1 MRGLF
6 FNSFF
11 SAFLVGCSF
20 TVVNAQPTFYNTY
33 QDAESWEENHSSEVF
48 QLPKGGYFNLG
59 SAYVKKFNNY
69 GDLKNKIDLPMMH
82 KILQDPRHKERL
94 FVLGIN
100 SALGDYYMAK
110 INTDGE
116 ILNKKYKYVAK
127 ASDTIEFAADFL
139 VDTNRKTLVFAGGR
153 SRGDENNPH
162 FWIGITDYD
171 FNFIKQKSW
180 IIKGK
185 NKVYYFRQI
194 VPNQKTGG
202 YVVAVGDYSN
212 NNELWWLDSNLN
224 VVNARKIEVSPCLF
238 SAYFSR
244 LINLNDSIFVIY
256 GSASYT
262 GFDSCSIKTDGSYIF
277 IFNHK
282 GDLIKRQ
289 MIYEGLEYIFNSART
304 NHFLYATLDHIGMM
318 NDKLEKVWEQPI
330 IKRGN
335 SSSWFRFMSVE
346 ISQNHG
352 FYYGAAVEELGFSKQ
367 RLHLFCFDSIGNI
380 NGGSEYSEWQQSL
393 MLLPNPAKDKVR
405 VIIPYYLGMVET
417 RIYDMQGRLMLHKT
431 HNEKEYLDL
440 ANFAPGSYIVKSTDL
455 KRGKTRT
462 MKLVVE

>member
-6 FNSFF
+6 FIKFIA
-11 SAFLVGCSF
+11 AFWAGCAVT
-20 TVVNAQPTFYNTY
+20 TVTAQPTFYNYYNKIKGDENLYWEIY
-33 QDAESWEENHSSEVF
+33 QIND
-48 QLPKGGYFNLG
+48 GGFLNPG
-59 SAYVKKFNNY
+59 SAYLKKFNRH
-69 GDLKNKIDLPMMH
+69 GDLVLKFDLPMMH
-82 KILQDPRHKERL
+82 SLNPDPRNENNV
-94 FVLGIN
+94 FVLGTS
-100 SALGDYYMAK
+100 SALGDYYMV
-110 INTDGE
+110 NMTTDGD
-116 ILNKKYKYVAK
+116 ILKKKYKYVAK

-139 VDTNRKTLVFAGGR
+139 VDTIRKTLVFAGGR

-171 FNFIKQKSW
+171 FNFVKQKSW

-194 VPNQKTGG
+194 IPNQKTGG
-202 YVVAVGDYSN
+202 YVVAVGDYSD

-224 VVNARKIEVSPCLF
+224 VVNARKIEGSPCLF

-289 MIYEGLEYIFNSART
+289 MIYEGLEYIFNSARK

-335 SSSWFRFMSVE
+335 STSSFYGMT
-346 ISQNHG
+346 IKPGKNNG
-352 FYYGAAVEELGFSKQ
+352 FYYGAAEEELGFSTQ
-367 RLHLFCFDSIGNI
+367 RLHLFSFDSLGNI
-380 NGGSEYSEWQQSL
+380 NSGSEYSEWQQSL

-405 VIIPYYLGMVET
+405 VMIPYYLGMVET

-431 HNEKEYLDL
+431 HDEKEYLDL
-440 ANFAPGSYIVKSTDL
+440 VNFPPGTYVVKSTDL
-455 KRGKTRT
+455 KRGKTRI

>member
-1 MRGLF
+1 
-6 FNSFF
+6 
-11 SAFLVGCSF
+11 
-20 TVVNAQPTFYNTY
+20 
-33 QDAESWEENHSSEVF
+33 
-48 QLPKGGYFNLG
+48 
-59 SAYVKKFNNY
+59 
-69 GDLKNKIDLPMMH
+69 
-82 KILQDPRHKERL
+82 
-94 FVLGIN
+94 
-100 SALGDYYMAK
+100 
-110 INTDGE
+110 
-116 ILNKKYKYVAK
+116 
-127 ASDTIEFAADFL
+127 
-139 VDTNRKTLVFAGGR
+139 
-153 SRGDENNPH
+153 
-162 FWIGITDYD
+162 
-171 FNFIKQKSW
+171 
-180 IIKGK
+180 
-185 NKVYYFRQI
+185 
-194 VPNQKTGG
+194 
-202 YVVAVGDYSN
+202 
-212 NNELWWLDSNLN
+212 
-224 VVNARKIEVSPCLF
+224 
-238 SAYFSR
+238 
-244 LINLNDSIFVIY
+244 
-256 GSASYT
+256 
-262 GFDSCSIKTDGSYIF
+262 
-277 IFNHK
+277 
-282 GDLIKRQ
+282 
-289 MIYEGLEYIFNSART
+289 MIYEGLEYIFNSARK